1 MRYSLITLSTLSFL
15 LLYGGASAQQ
25 TFQNPPLGPSQH
37 AIQNQAASRA
47 PAAQLQYQNA
57 IRAGQL
63 RAMGGKPNVDVKNR
77 NPLQQVVPDPNGQF
91 VGDQSGNGFFD
102 DGSGLLGGGSSYAS
116 GGGGG
121 VVTAAQGAAMG
132 IADGIRSIGEA
143 NKNTAAGEVL
153 HERARSQEITNDY
166 QGVQTYFQVRQLNRQ
181 QRAFERGPMPTQ
193 DDLIRYSQS
202 RLPERLSLAA
212 LDRHSGAIHWPAVLM
227 RPEFDDNRA
236 ELDQIF
242 QGRSIYNSG
251 LGSES
256 YVEIQDAANRMLATL
271 QDLVRD
277 IDPTVYVQARK
288 FITGL
293 GYEGRFVVGQEPV
306 AMAR

>member
-1 MRYSLITLSTLSFL
+1 MF
-15 LLYGGASAQQ
+15 YGGASAQQ
-25 TFQNPPLGPSQH
+25 TFQNPPMGPSQH

-77 NPLQQVVPDPNGQF
+77 DPLKQIPGNGEMNGQF
-91 VGDQSGNGFFD
+91 AGDQSSNGSFFD
-102 DGSGLLGGGSSYAS
+102 DGSGLSGGSSYAS

-143 NKNTAAGEVL
+143 NKNTAAAEVL
-153 HERARSQEITNDY
+153 HERARSQDITNEY

-181 QRAFERGPMPTQ
+181 QRAFERGPIPTQ

-202 RLPERLSLAA
+202 RVPERLSLAA
-212 LDRHSGAIHWPAVLM
+212 LDRNSGAIHWPAALM
-227 RPEFDDNRA
+227 RPEFDEHRS

-256 YVEIQDAANRMLATL
+256 YVETQDASARMLTTL

-277 IDPTVYVQARK
+277 MDPTVYLQARK